1 MLPDK
6 KRQIGSIVGMLIM
19 MAILVFAN
27 LGGTWSVLRITLLVI
42 GVTGVIGSAI
52 YRIIN
57 PDFRA
62 GFESSM
68 YVKGVSVD
76 SYVGVLIVML
86 LLMILM
92 SIAAFLICRYARLIV
107 KNIKQEVYFA
117 DSNLNLLKKLLIS
130 VAGYTI
136 ISIIDFI
143 MLMTHRAWFIKYA
156 NNVLYPSGVT
166 TGLLFLAV
174 LYVVYLVFK
183 YGMKVQEDADSII

>member
-1 MLPDK
+1 ME
-6 KRQIGSIVGMLIM
+6 RS
-19 MAILVFAN
+19 AN
-27 LGGTWSVLRITLLVI
+27 SEPLSVV
-42 GVTGVIGSAI
+42 
-52 YRIIN
+52 
-57 PDFRA
+57 
-62 GFESSM
+62 
-68 YVKGVSVD
+68 
-76 SYVGVLIVML
+76 
-86 LLMILM
+86 
-92 SIAAFLICRYARLIV
+92 IV

-136 ISIIDFI
+136 ISIVDFI
-143 MLMTHRAWFIKYA
+143 MLMTHHAWFIKYT

>member
-1 MLPDK
+1 MK
-6 KRQIGSIVGMLIM
+6 KF
-19 MAILVFAN
+19 ILNLLTVFA
-27 LGGTWSVLRITLLVI
+27 WIYQIFCVI
-42 GVTGVIGSAI
+42 GIIMWIVMGGVMLFGI
-52 YRIIN
+52 RN

-62 GFESSM
+62 GFEEGM
-68 YVKGVSVD
+68 GIKGVSVD
-76 SYVGVLIVML
+76 SYIGAIVVGLLSLIM
-86 LLMILM
+86 M
-92 SIAAFLICRYARLIV
+92 SVAAFLICRYARLIV

-136 ISIIDFI
+136 ISIIDYIIFI
-143 MLMTHRAWFIKYA
+143 IHRTWFAKSS

>member
-1 MLPDK
+1 MK
-6 KRQIGSIVGMLIM
+6 KF
-19 MAILVFAN
+19 ILNLLTVFA
-27 LGGTWSVLRITLLVI
+27 WIYQIFCVI
-42 GVTGVIGSAI
+42 GTIMWIVMGGVMLSGI
-52 YRIIN
+52 RN
-57 PDFRA
+57 LDFRA
-62 GFESSM
+62 GLEEGM
-68 YVKGVSVD
+68 GIKGVSVD
-76 SYVGVLIVML
+76 SYIGAIVVGLLSLIM
-86 LLMILM
+86 M
-92 SIAAFLICRYARLIV
+92 SVAAFLICRYARLIV

-136 ISIIDFI
+136 ISIVDFI
-143 MLMTHRAWFIKYA
+143 MLMTHRAGFIKYA

>member
-1 MLPDK
+1 MAVLYTESFRFWEDRKMK
-6 KRQIGSIVGMLIM
+6 KF
-19 MAILVFAN
+19 ILNLLTVFA
-27 LGGTWSVLRITLLVI
+27 WIYQIFCVI
-42 GVTGVIGSAI
+42 GIIMGIVMIGVMPFGLK
-52 YRIIN
+52 N
-57 PDFRA
+57 PDFR
-62 GFESSM
+62 
-68 YVKGVSVD
+68 
-76 SYVGVLIVML
+76 
-86 LLMILM
+86 
-92 SIAAFLICRYARLIV
+92 RYARLIV

-136 ISIIDFI
+136 ISIVDFI
-143 MLMTHRAWFIKYA
+143 MLMTHRAWFIKNA

>member
-1 MLPDK
+1 MK
-6 KRQIGSIVGMLIM
+6 KF
-19 MAILVFAN
+19 ILNLLTVFA
-27 LGGTWSVLRITLLVI
+27 WIYQIFCVI
-42 GVTGVIGSAI
+42 GIIMWIVMGGVMLFGI
-52 YRIIN
+52 RN

-62 GFESSM
+62 GFEEGM
-68 YVKGVSVD
+68 GIKGVSVD
-76 SYVGVLIVML
+76 SYIGAIVVGLLSLIM
-86 LLMILM
+86 M
-92 SIAAFLICRYARLIV
+92 SVAAFLICRYARLIV

-136 ISIIDFI
+136 IFI
-143 MLMTHRAWFIKYA
+143 THRTWFAKSS

>member
-1 MLPDK
+1 MK
-6 KRQIGSIVGMLIM
+6 KF
-19 MAILVFAN
+19 ILNLLTVFA
-27 LGGTWSVLRITLLVI
+27 WIYQIICVI
-42 GVTGVIGSAI
+42 GIIMWIVMGGVILFGI
-52 YRIIN
+52 RN

-76 SYVGVLIVML
+76 SYIGAIVVGLLSLIM
-86 LLMILM
+86 M
-92 SIAAFLICRYARLIV
+92 SVAAFCRYARLIV

-136 ISIIDFI
+136 ISIIDYIIFI
-143 MLMTHRAWFIKYA
+143 THRTWFAKSS

>member
-1 MLPDK
+1 MK
-6 KRQIGSIVGMLIM
+6 KLILNLLTIFAWIYQI
-19 MAILVFAN
+19 FC
-27 LGGTWSVLRITLLVI
+27 VI
-42 GVTGVIGSAI
+42 GIIMWIVMGGVVLFGIH
-52 YRIIN
+52 N

-62 GFESSM
+62 GFEEGM
-68 YVKGVSVD
+68 GIKGVSVD
-76 SYVGVLIVML
+76 SYIGTIVVGLLSLIM
-86 LLMILM
+86 M
-92 SIAAFLICRYARLIV
+92 SVAAFLICRYARLIV

-136 ISIIDFI
+136 IFI
-143 MLMTHRAWFIKYA
+143 THRTWFAKSS

>member
-1 MLPDK
+1 MK
-6 KRQIGSIVGMLIM
+6 KFILNLLTVLAWIYQIICVIGIIMWIVMGG
-19 MAILVFAN
+19 AILF
-27 LGGTWSVLRITLLVI
+27 GIR
-42 GVTGVIGSAI
+42 
-52 YRIIN
+52 N

-62 GFESSM
+62 GFEGSM
-68 YVKGVSVD
+68 YVKGVSVN
-76 SYVGVLIVML
+76 SYVEVLIVML

-130 VAGYTI
+130 VAGYTV
-136 ISIIDFI
+136 ISIIDYIIFI
-143 MLMTHRAWFIKYA
+143 THRTWFAKSS

>member
-1 MLPDK
+1 ME
-6 KRQIGSIVGMLIM
+6 RS
-19 MAILVFAN
+19 AN
-27 LGGTWSVLRITLLVI
+27 SEPLSVV
-42 GVTGVIGSAI
+42 
-52 YRIIN
+52 
-57 PDFRA
+57 
-62 GFESSM
+62 
-68 YVKGVSVD
+68 
-76 SYVGVLIVML
+76 
-86 LLMILM
+86 
-92 SIAAFLICRYARLIV
+92 IV

-136 ISIIDFI
+136 ISIVDFI
-143 MLMTHRAWFIKYA
+143 MLMTHRTGFIKYA

>member
-1 MLPDK
+1 MK
-6 KRQIGSIVGMLIM
+6 KFILNLLTVLAWIYQIFCVIGIIM
-19 MAILVFAN
+19 WIAMGGAILF
-27 LGGTWSVLRITLLVI
+27 GIH
-42 GVTGVIGSAI
+42 
-52 YRIIN
+52 N

-68 YVKGVSVD
+68 HVKGVSVNR
-76 SYVGVLIVML
+76 YVEVLIVTL

-136 ISIIDFI
+136 ISIVDFI

-156 NNVLYPSGVT
+156 NNVLCPSGVT

>member
-1 MLPDK
+1 MK
-6 KRQIGSIVGMLIM
+6 KF
-19 MAILVFAN
+19 ILNLLTVFA
-27 LGGTWSVLRITLLVI
+27 WIYQIFCVI
-42 GVTGVIGSAI
+42 GIIMGIVMIGVMPFGLK
-52 YRIIN
+52 N

-62 GFESSM
+62 GFESGRGI
-68 YVKGVSVD
+68 KGGSVD
-76 SYVGVLIVML
+76 SYIGAIVVVLL
-86 LLMILM
+86 SMIMM
-92 SIAAFLICRYARLIV
+92 SVAAFLICRYARLIV

-136 ISIIDFI
+136 ISIVDFI
-143 MLMTHRAWFIKYA
+143 MLMTHRAWFIKNA

-183 YGMKVQEDADSII
+183 YGMKVQEDADSIIRKVDIDD